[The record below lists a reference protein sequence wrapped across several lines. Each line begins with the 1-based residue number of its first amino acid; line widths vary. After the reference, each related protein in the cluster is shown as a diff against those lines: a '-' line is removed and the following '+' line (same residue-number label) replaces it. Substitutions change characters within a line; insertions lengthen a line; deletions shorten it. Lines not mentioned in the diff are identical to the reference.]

1 MCKIKKWMETLTDV
15 VEMTR
20 KEYVLAITT
29 SLLGGIVI
37 GYIFAPRRMKYTT
50 IGTMEVK
57 TEITG
62 MGTKMISR
70 KNGKNRTRK
79 KTWFILIR

>member
-1 MCKIKKWMETLTDV
+1 METLTDV

-50 IGTMEVK
+50 IG
-57 TEITG
+57 
-62 MGTKMISR
+62 SH
-70 KNGKNRTRK
+70 NGSKNRNNGNGYK
-79 KTWFILIR
+79 DDFPEEWEEPDEEEDVVHFN